1 MKVDFIKFP
10 PKTRN
15 LIFISK
21 PGITGLG
28 SIIFRDEEN
37 WISNYNGDKHLF
49 YKSKIAPY
57 KTELELW
64 YLNNKSL
71 LVDIILVF
79 CTAHAIVFPK
89 SKLVYKF
96 LKNLPPRPKHLV

>member
-28 SIIFRDEEN
+28 SIIFRDEKLDIKLQ
-37 WISNYNGDKHLF
+37 WYKHLF
-49 YKSKIAPY
+49 YK
-57 KTELELW
+57 
-64 YLNNKSL
+64 
-71 LVDIILVF
+71 
-79 CTAHAIVFPK
+79 
-89 SKLVYKF
+89 
-96 LKNLPPRPKHLV
+96 